1 MEKEL
6 AKKRAKE
13 LCSRLTLKEKISS
26 FRKPHSDTSQAV

>member
-13 LCSRLTLKEKISS
+13 LCSRLTLKEKIGA
-26 FRKPHSDTSQAV
+26 KPTDFQRGIP